1 MKKRQVSRRVFIMG
15 TAATA
20 AGCTTTAR
28 KSRLA
33 AARPTSPN
41 EKLNIAGIG
50 VGGRGFNVLESC
62 ASHNIVALCDVDWKK
77 AGRAFERFPNAKR
90 YKDFRVMLEKQ
101 KDIDAVAV
109 ATPDHT
115 HAFASM
121 AAIQLG
127 KHVYCE
133 KPLTHSV
140 HESRVLAEAAR
151 EAKVATQ
158 MGNAGQA
165 SEGARLMCDYIWS
178 GAIGPVR
185 EVHAWTNRPIWPQ
198 QIGRPDEV
206 HPVREHLDWDL
217 WLGPAPERPF
227 NRIYHP
233 FRWRGWWDFG
243 TGALG
248 DIGCHVFHPIF
259 RALKLEH
266 PTSVEATST
275 YKGNVNEETF
285 PLASMV
291 HYQFPA
297 RGDMPPLKLSWY
309 DGGLKPRRPDELEP
323 GRDLDEGG
331 TLYLGDD
338 GVMLGYHLLPD
349 SRRRDYGRP
358 PEMIPRSPGH
368 FEEWFEACKGG
379 EPAGA
384 NFDMAGL
391 VTEVV
396 LLGNIALRT
405 PKKLEW
411 DPDNLQITNMPDAN
425 QHLRREYRQGWT
437 LS

>member
-1 MKKRQVSRRVFIMG
+1 MKKRQVSRRVFMMG
-15 TAATA
+15 AAATA
-20 AGCTTTAR
+20 AGCKTGTRT
-28 KSRLA
+28 SRLA
-33 AARPTSPN
+33 AASRTSAN

-50 VGGRGFNVLESC
+50 IGGQGYGDMEHCEGHNV
-62 ASHNIVALCDVDWKK
+62 VALCDVDWKR
-77 AGRAFERFPNAKR
+77 AGRAFEKFPNAKR
-90 YKDFRVMLEKQ
+90 YKDFRVMFDKQ
-101 KDIDAVAV
+101 KDIDAVVV

-121 AAIQLG
+121 AAIELG

-133 KPLTHSV
+133 KPLTHTV

-165 SEGARLMCDYIWS
+165 SEGSRLMCDYIWD

-185 EVHAWTNRPIWPQ
+185 EVHVWTNRPIWPQ
-198 QIGRPDEV
+198 QISRPSKV
-206 HPVREHLDWDL
+206 HTVPETLDWDL
-217 WLGPAPERPF
+217 WLGSAPERPF

-248 DIGCHVFHPIF
+248 DIGCHAFHPIF
-259 RALKLEH
+259 RALKLGH
-266 PTSVEATST
+266 PTSVEASSS
-275 YKGNVNEETF
+275 YKGNVNKETF
-285 PLASMV
+285 PLSSAV

-297 RGDMPPLKLSWY
+297 RDDMPPLKLTWY
-309 DGGLKPRRPDELEP
+309 DGGMKPRTPDELEP
-323 GRDLDEGG
+323 GRDLGEGG
-331 TLYLGDD
+331 TLFLGDD
-338 GVMLGYHLLPD
+338 GVMLGHTLIPD
-349 SRRRDYGRP
+349 SKRRDYGRP
-358 PEMIPRSPGH
+358 PKLMPRSPGH
-368 FEEWFEACKGG
+368 FEEWFQACKGG

-405 PKKLEW
+405 SKKLDW
-411 DPDNLQITNMPDAN
+411 DPANFKITNMPEAN
-425 QHLRREYRQGWT
+425 QRLQREYRKGWR
-437 LS
+437 LG